1 MKSPTPKEK
10 CIGITRLGDR
20 AGERCGNWPINGA
33 TVCRKHGGGAPQ
45 VRATAAVRAEIAKW
59 GLGDSTVDPGEM
71 LLRLLSQSA
80 SRAEMYALEL
90 EQLVSKSDTLREAV
104 IGKVWGEFGV
114 QGEYVKGLVALEMTE
129 RKFCGDLA
137 VKAVAAGLAKRQVE
151 IAEAHARMMMA
162 ALDAALRAVGMSIEM
177 QQVAKLAAVNH
188 LKLLPAIAS

>member
-1 MKSPTPKEK
+1 
-10 CIGITRLGDR
+10 
-20 AGERCGNWPINGA
+20 
-33 TVCRKHGGGAPQ
+33 
-45 VRATAAVRAEIAKW
+45 
-59 GLGDSTVDPGEM
+59 
-71 LLRLLSQSA
+71 
-80 SRAEMYALEL
+80 MYALEL

>member
-1 MKSPTPKEK
+1 MKPAGPREK
-10 CIGITRLGDR
+10 CIKTTRNGER
-20 AGERCGNWPINGA
+20 AGERCGNWPIDGA
-33 TVCRKHGGGAPQ
+33 TVCAKHGGSAPQ
-45 VRATAAVRAEIAKW
+45 VRRTAAVRAEIAKW

-90 EQLVSKSDTLREAV
+90 EQLVGESDSLRSAV
-104 IGKVWGEFGV
+104 IGRVWGEFGE
-114 QGEYVKGLVALEMTE
+114 QGEYVKGLVTLEMQE

-162 ALDAALRAVGMSIEM
+162 ALDAALRAVGMDAET

-188 LKLLPAIAS
+188 LKLLPAIAG